1 VLVPF
6 SSYCVIIHLYSYNF
20 VLFVYFSLLCILQGS
35 TGWFS
40 KLLGRG
46 DTESKATVADVGE
59 EMQAYYDE
67 KLKRWIFPGDD
78 PTEVAKPL
86 APPPIIPTS
95 SADSTATLI
104 PTTPAPSSSGNN
116 DDPLA
121 ALMAPPP
128 SRGIPSSMKQ
138 RTAAMTSTTTSTGG
152 GGGVKKKTGTPP
164 ISSPMINMPT
174 YSVFQPKPASS
185 AVADMTT

>member
-1 VLVPF
+1 MLVPF
-6 SSYCVIIHLYSYNF
+6 SSYSVIIHLYSYNF

-46 DTESKATVADVGE
+46 DSESKATVADVGE

-95 SADSTATLI
+95 SADTTII
-104 PTTPAPSSSGNN
+104 PTTPAPSSSSSN
-116 DDPLA
+116 DPLA

-152 GGGVKKKTGTPP
+152 GGGVKKKTGTP
-164 ISSPMINMPT
+164 SSPMMNTTPT
-174 YSVFQPKPASS
+174 YAVFQPKPASS